1 MKSKRTKTAAVL
13 GIAAAAL
20 LMQLIV
26 TACDQ
31 GTPATPTFP
40 VAEAGVSLCPQ
51 LDPTFSSIRGKLLE
65 TDTCGSARS
74 NCHSASATLPTPPL
88 DYGADA
94 SALYF
99 ELLGDGGSKAFNP
112 SGYDKSLLR
121 VVPGDAG
128 ASFLYI
134 KLITKTKSD
143 RYGPGMPF
151 DHPGALCPEAVD
163 AVKTWIDNGAKF
175 EEPDASDDGGDASIE
190 DADIEDAP
198 SDADAGD

>member
-1 MKSKRTKTAAVL
+1 
-13 GIAAAAL
+13 
-20 LMQLIV
+20 MQLLIV

-40 VAEAGVSLCPQ
+40 VAETSVPLCPK
-51 LDPTFSSIRGKLLE
+51 LDPNFESIRGKLLD
-65 TDTCGSARS
+65 TNTCGVGRKE
-74 NCHSASATLPTPPL
+74 CHGSQSDTIAPPL
-88 DYGADA
+88 DYGVDP

-99 ELLGDGGSKAFNP
+99 ELLGDAGTGYPAANGSGDA
-112 SGYDKSLLR
+112 GTTLYR

-134 KLITKTKSD
+134 KLITKTKD
-143 RYGPGMPF
+143 DPRYGAGMPR
-151 DHPGALCPEAVD
+151 DNPGALCPEAVN

-190 DADIEDAP
+190 DADIA
-198 SDADAGD
+198 DADADIDAGD